1 VRCSH
6 YGLVLKVKHHGLHGC
21 QFLPLVNQYTVFMQ
35 LHDKTIVWLQL
46 CILNTSHWKSCSK
59 IISCWDSSKS
69 SFVDRLWMSE
79 LNSEREQWCI
89 AKWVA
94 NHAEIGKYQHC
105 SGFHF
110 GEPYSSNT
118 GKKTIWPCIKST
130 DRNFI
135 FWQTLSQC
143 WNYIS
148 MV

>member
-1 VRCSH
+1 MCTLWLVRS
-6 YGLVLKVKHHGLHGC
+6 KHHGLHGC

-118 GKKTIWPCIKST
+118 GEKTIWPCIKST